1 MKMTEPRAVAF
12 VRENVQGWVGN
23 LMRDMDAQ
31 STPLDVD
38 DVAKGLRQVAELLT
52 TEFNADEFTEFLR
65 EQNEGRDGNDW

>member
-1 MKMTEPRAVAF
+1 
-12 VRENVQGWVGN
+12 
-23 LMRDMDAQ
+23 MDAQ